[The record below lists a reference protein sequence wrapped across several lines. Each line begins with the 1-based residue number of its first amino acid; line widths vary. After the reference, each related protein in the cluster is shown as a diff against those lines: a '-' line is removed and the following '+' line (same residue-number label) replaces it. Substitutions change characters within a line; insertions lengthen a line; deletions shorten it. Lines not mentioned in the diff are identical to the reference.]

1 MDMETGKYR
10 MKKFKIILIVVI
22 LLLVL
27 VVFLQNTQ
35 PVKTKFLFAEI
46 TMPHVLLL
54 LLTFMLGFVAG
65 LIAAGLL
72 FRKSDKSSANVKA

>member
-1 MDMETGKYR
+1 

-35 PVKTKFLFAEI
+35 PVETKFLFANI
-46 TMPHVLLL
+46 TMPRVLLL
-54 LLTFMLGFVAG
+54 LLTFTLGFVAG
-65 LIAAGLL
+65 LIAAGFL
-72 FRKSDKSSANVKA
+72 FRKSDKSAAKAKV

>member
-1 MDMETGKYR
+1 

-27 VVFLQNTQ
+27 VVFLQNTE

-46 TMPHVLLL
+46 TMPRVLLL
-54 LLTFMLGFVAG
+54 LMTFTLGFVAG
-65 LIAAGLL
+65 LIATGLL
-72 FRKSDKSSANVKA
+72 FRKSDKSAEKTKV